1 MPNPKPVISNT
12 SPLVYLHRLEQL
24 QILETLFGEI
34 LVPNAVIQEL
44 ERGQELGKDV
54 PNVLNYLWVKQIS
67 VTIPEILQE
76 LIELGAGELEV
87 LALALEHPHSLV
99 ILDDQLARQTAM
111 MSDIK
116 LIGTVG
122 ILLLAKTKNLISE
135 IAPLLEQLPR
145 VGFRLH
151 EQTKLDALRLAGE

>member
-1 MPNPKPVISNT
+1 MGNPKLVISNT

-24 QILETLFGEI
+24 QILEDLFGEI
-34 LVPNAVIQEL
+34 LVPHGVIQEL
-44 ERGQELGKDV
+44 ERGRELGKDV
-54 PNVLNYLWVKQIS
+54 PNVLNYAWVRQTS
-67 VTIPEILQE
+67 VTIPDILQD

-87 LALALEHPHSLV
+87 LALALENPHSLV

-122 ILLLAKTKNLISE
+122 ILLLAKTKKLVPK

-151 EQTKLDALRLAGE
+151 EQTKLDALRLASE